1 MLLYLLAI
9 VISVACFCLAKYLDD
24 KLSDWSD
31 CSVAPFAIGCLLALV
46 VLISTIVFISQGATA
61 SIDRANV
68 EAERDIIVYQVEHH
82 DSFLE
87 TSRVGV
93 NELYYTQVKE
103 FNEKV
108 RMHQFYRNNPWTS
121 WYEQSFWSEIEL
133 IDYTEGS

>member
-1 MLLYLLAI
+1 MLFYLLALI
-9 VISVACFCLAKYLDD
+9 IGVVCFCLAAYLNNEF
-24 KLSDWSD
+24 SDWS
-31 CSVAPFAIGCLLALV
+31 VLPFTIGCLLVLV

-61 SIDRANV
+61 SIDRANI

-108 RMHQFYRNNPWTS
+108 RMHQFYRDNPWTS
-121 WYEQSFWSEIEL
+121 WYEQPFWSEIEL
-133 IDYTEGS
+133 IDYTEES

>member
-9 VISVACFCLAKYLDD
+9 IIGIACLFIAKYLNDRW
-24 KLSDWSD
+24 SDWS
-31 CSVAPFAIGCLLALV
+31 VLPFTIGCLLTLV
-46 VLISTIVFISQGATA
+46 VFFSTIVFISQKTTEPV
-61 SIDRANV
+61 DRTNI
-68 EAERDIIVYQVEHH
+68 EAERDVIVYQVEHH

-93 NELYYTQVKE
+93 NELFYTQVKE

-108 RMHQFYRNNPWTS
+108 RIHQFYRNNPWTS
-121 WYEQSFWSEIEL
+121 WYEPAFWSEIEL

>member
-1 MLLYLLAI
+1 MLFYLLAI
-9 VISVACFCLAKYLDD
+9 VICVICFCLAAYLGN
-24 KLSDWSD
+24 KFSDW
-31 CSVAPFAIGCLLALV
+31 SVAPFAIGCVLALV
-46 VLISTIVFISQGATA
+46 VFISTFVFIGQAITA
-61 SIDRANV
+61 LADRANI
-68 EAERDIIVYQVEHH
+68 EAERDIIIYQVEHH

-87 TSRVGV
+87 TSRVGI

-121 WYEQSFWSEIEL
+121 WYEQPFWSEIEL

>member
-9 VISVACFCLAKYLDD
+9 VIGVICFIIAKCLSD
-24 KLSDWSD
+24 KFSDWS
-31 CSVAPFAIGCLLALV
+31 ALPFTIGCLLVLV
-46 VLISTIVFISQGATA
+46 VFISTIVFISQGATA

-68 EAERDIIVYQVEHH
+68 EAERDVIVYQVEHH

-108 RMHQFYRNNPWTS
+108 RIHQFFRTNPWTS
-121 WYEQSFWSEIEL
+121 WYEQPFWSEIEL
-133 IDYTEGS
+133 IDYTEEP

>member
-1 MLLYLLAI
+1 MLFYLLAI
-9 VISVACFCLAKYLDD
+9 VISVACFCLAAYLGN
-24 KLSDWSD
+24 KLSDW
-31 CSVAPFAIGCLLALV
+31 SVAPFAIGCVLALV
-46 VLISTIVFISQGATA
+46 VFISTFVFIGQAITA
-61 SIDRANV
+61 PADRANI

-108 RMHQFYRNNPWTS
+108 RMHQFYRDNPWTS
-121 WYEQSFWSEIEL
+121 WYEQPFWSEIEL
-133 IDYTEGS
+133 IDYTEES

>member
-24 KLSDWSD
+24 KLSDWS
-31 CSVAPFAIGCLLALV
+31 VVPFAIGFLLAL
-46 VLISTIVFISQGATA
+46 IVFISTFVFIGKAIA
-61 SIDRANV
+61 APADRANI
-68 EAERDIIVYQVEHH
+68 EAERDIIIYQVEHH

-121 WYEQSFWSEIEL
+121 WYEQPFWSEIEL
-133 IDYTEGS
+133 IDYTEES

>member
-9 VISVACFCLAKYLDD
+9 IICVICFCLAAYL
-24 KLSDWSD
+24 SNTFSNWGI
-31 CSVAPFAIGCLLALV
+31 APFAIGCVLALV
-46 VLISTIVFISQGATA
+46 VFISTFVFIGQAITA
-61 SIDRANV
+61 PADRANI
-68 EAERDIIVYQVEHH
+68 EAERDIIIYQVEHH

-108 RMHQFYRNNPWTS
+108 RMHQFYRDNPWTS
-121 WYEQSFWSEIEL
+121 WYEQPFWSEIEL
-133 IDYTEGS
+133 IDYTEES

>member
-9 VISVACFCLAKYLDD
+9 IIGVICFFIGKYLI
-24 KLSDWSD
+24 KYSDW
-31 CSVAPFAIGCLLALV
+31 CILPSVICCILVLV
-46 VLISTIVFISQGATA
+46 VLFSTIVFICNRATA
-61 SIDRANV
+61 SIDRANI
-68 EAERDIIVYQVEHH
+68 EAERDVIVYQVEHH

-108 RMHQFYRNNPWTS
+108 RIHQFYRNSPWTS
-121 WYEQSFWSEIEL
+121 WYEQPFWSEIEL

>member
-9 VISVACFCLAKYLDD
+9 VIGVICFIIGKYLSD
-24 KLSDWSD
+24 KYSDW
-31 CSVAPFAIGCLLALV
+31 CVLPWIMGCILTLV
-46 VLISTIVFISQGATA
+46 VFFSTIAFIIQGVTA
-61 SIDRANV
+61 SIDRANI
-68 EAERDIIVYQVEHH
+68 EAERDVIVYQVEHH

-108 RMHQFYRNNPWTS
+108 RIHQFYRNSLWTS
-121 WYEQSFWSEIEL
+121 WYEQPFWSEIEL

>member
-9 VISVACFCLAKYLDD
+9 VIGVICFIIAKCLSDNF
-24 KLSDWSD
+24 SDWSALP
-31 CSVAPFAIGCLLALV
+31 STIGCLLVLV
-46 VLISTIVFISQGATA
+46 VFISTIVFISQGATA
-61 SIDRANV
+61 SIDRANI
-68 EAERDIIVYQVEHH
+68 EAERDVIVYQVEHH

-108 RMHQFYRNNPWTS
+108 RIHQFFRTNPWTS
-121 WYEQSFWSEIEL
+121 WYEQPFWSEIEL
-133 IDYTEGS
+133 IDYTEES

>member
-24 KLSDWSD
+24 KLSDWS
-31 CSVAPFAIGCLLALV
+31 VAPFAIGCLLAL
-46 VLISTIVFISQGATA
+46 IVFISTFVFIGQAIA
-61 SIDRANV
+61 APADRANV

-121 WYEQSFWSEIEL
+121 WYEQPFWSEIEL
-133 IDYTEGS
+133 IDYTEES

>member
-1 MLLYLLAI
+1 MLLYLLAL

-24 KLSDWSD
+24 KLSDWS
-31 CSVAPFAIGCLLALV
+31 VVPFAIGCLLAL
-46 VLISTIVFISQGATA
+46 IVFISTFVFIGQAIA
-61 SIDRANV
+61 APADRANI

-108 RMHQFYRNNPWTS
+108 RMHQFYRDNPWTS
-121 WYEQSFWSEIEL
+121 WYEQPFWSEIEL
-133 IDYTEGS
+133 IDYTEEP

>member
-9 VISVACFCLAKYLDD
+9 VIGVICFIIAKC
-24 KLSDWSD
+24 LSDNFSYWS
-31 CSVAPFAIGCLLALV
+31 ALPFTIGCLLVLV
-46 VLISTIVFISQGATA
+46 VFISTIVFISQGATA
-61 SIDRANV
+61 SIDRANI
-68 EAERDIIVYQVEHH
+68 EAERDVIVYQVEHH

-108 RMHQFYRNNPWTS
+108 RIHQFFRTNPWTS
-121 WYEQSFWSEIEL
+121 WYEQPFWSEIEL
-133 IDYTEGS
+133 IDYTEES

>member
-9 VISVACFCLAKYLDD
+9 VICVVCFCLAAYLSN
-24 KLSDWSD
+24 KFSDWG
-31 CSVAPFAIGCLLALV
+31 VAPFAIGCVLALV
-46 VLISTIVFISQGATA
+46 VFISTFVFIGQAITA
-61 SIDRANV
+61 PADRANI

-108 RMHQFYRNNPWTS
+108 RMHRFYRDNPWTS
-121 WYEQSFWSEIEL
+121 WYEQPFWSEIEL

>member
-9 VISVACFCLAKYLDD
+9 IICIICFILGKCLSDNF
-24 KLSDWSD
+24 SDWS
-31 CSVAPFAIGCLLALV
+31 VLPFTVG
-46 VLISTIVFISQGATA
+46 FIT
-61 SIDRANV
+61 
-68 EAERDIIVYQVEHH
+68 EAERDVIVYQVEHH

-108 RMHQFYRNNPWTS
+108 RIHQFYRSNPWTS
-121 WYEQSFWSEIEL
+121 WYEQPFWTEIEL

>member
-9 VISVACFCLAKYLDD
+9 IIGVICSFIGKYLSD
-24 KLSDWSD
+24 KFSDWCVLPYIISG
-31 CSVAPFAIGCLLALV
+31 ILALV
-46 VLISTIVFISQGATA
+46 VLFSTIAFVCNRATA

-68 EAERDIIVYQVEHH
+68 EAERDVIVYQVEHH

-108 RMHQFYRNNPWTS
+108 RIHQFYRTNPWTS
-121 WYEQSFWSEIEL
+121 WYEQPFWTEIEL
-133 IDYTEGS
+133 IDYTEES

>member
-9 VISVACFCLAKYLDD
+9 ILCVVCFIIGKILSDNF
-24 KLSDWSD
+24 SDWS
-31 CSVAPFAIGCLLALV
+31 VLPFTVGFIAALV
-46 VLISTIVFISQGATA
+46 VFISTIVFISQGAREP
-61 SIDRANV
+61 IDRANI
-68 EAERDIIVYQVEHH
+68 EAERDVIVYQTEHH

-108 RMHQFYRNNPWTS
+108 RIHQFYRTNPWTS
-121 WYEQSFWSEIEL
+121 WYEQPFWTEIEL
-133 IDYTEGS
+133 IDYTEES

>member
-1 MLLYLLAI
+1 MLFYLLALI
-9 VISVACFCLAKYLDD
+9 IGVVCFCLAAYLNNEF
-24 KLSDWSD
+24 SDWS
-31 CSVAPFAIGCLLALV
+31 VLPFTIGCLLVLV

-68 EAERDIIVYQVEHH
+68 EAERNIIVYQVEHH

-108 RMHQFYRNNPWTS
+108 RMHQFYRDNPWTS
-121 WYEQSFWSEIEL
+121 WYEQPFWSEIEL
-133 IDYTEGS
+133 IDYTEES

>member
-9 VISVACFCLAKYLDD
+9 VISVACFFLAKYLDD
-24 KLSDWSD
+24 KLSDWS
-31 CSVAPFAIGCLLALV
+31 VAPFAIGCVLALV
-46 VLISTIVFISQGATA
+46 VFISTFVFIGQAITA
-61 SIDRANV
+61 PADRANI
-68 EAERDIIVYQVEHH
+68 EAERDIIIYQVEHH

-108 RMHQFYRNNPWTS
+108 RMHQFYRDNPWTS
-121 WYEQSFWSEIEL
+121 WYEQPFWSEIEL
-133 IDYTEGS
+133 IDYTEEP

>member
-9 VISVACFCLAKYLDD
+9 VICVVCFCLAAYLSN
-24 KLSDWSD
+24 KLSDW
-31 CSVAPFAIGCLLALV
+31 SVAPFAIGCVLALV
-46 VLISTIVFISQGATA
+46 IFISTFVFIGQAITA
-61 SIDRANV
+61 PADRANI

-108 RMHQFYRNNPWTS
+108 RMHQFYRDNPWTS
-121 WYEQSFWSEIEL
+121 WYEQPFWSEIEL

>member
-9 VISVACFCLAKYLDD
+9 IICVVCFIIGKILSDNF
-24 KLSDWSD
+24 SDWS
-31 CSVAPFAIGCLLALV
+31 VLPFTVGFITALV
-46 VLISTIVFISQGATA
+46 VFISTIVFINQGVREP
-61 SIDRANV
+61 IDRANI
-68 EAERDIIVYQVEHH
+68 EAERDVIVYQVEHH

-108 RMHQFYRNNPWTS
+108 RVHQYYRNNPWTS
-121 WYEQSFWSEIEL
+121 WYEQPFWTEIEL
-133 IDYTEGS
+133 IDYTGES

>member
-9 VISVACFCLAKYLDD
+9 VICVICFIITKCLNDNF
-24 KLSDWSD
+24 SDWD
-31 CSVAPFAIGCLLALV
+31 VLPFAIGCLLALD
-46 VLISTIVFISQGATA
+46 VLASTIVFICQGVSAPM
-61 SIDRANV
+61 DQANV
-68 EAERDIIVYQVEHH
+68 EAERDVIVYQVEHH

-108 RMHQFYRNNPWTS
+108 RIHQFYRNNPWTS
-121 WYEQSFWSEIEL
+121 WYEQPFWSEIEL
-133 IDYTEGS
+133 IDYTEEP

>member
-1 MLLYLLAI
+1 MLFYLLAI
-9 VISVACFCLAKYLDD
+9 VICVICFCLAAYLGN
-24 KLSDWSD
+24 KLSDW
-31 CSVAPFAIGCLLALV
+31 SVAPFAIGCVLALV
-46 VLISTIVFISQGATA
+46 VFISTFVFIGQAITA
-61 SIDRANV
+61 PADRANI

-108 RMHQFYRNNPWTS
+108 RMHQFYRNNLWTS
-121 WYEQSFWSEIEL
+121 WYEQPFWSEIEL
-133 IDYTEGS
+133 IDYTEES

>member
-9 VISVACFCLAKYLDD
+9 VICVVCFCLAAYLSN
-24 KLSDWSD
+24 KLSDWG
-31 CSVAPFAIGCLLALV
+31 VAPFAIGCVLALV
-46 VLISTIVFISQGATA
+46 VFISTFVFIGQAITA
-61 SIDRANV
+61 PADRANI

-121 WYEQSFWSEIEL
+121 WYEQPFWSENEL
-133 IDYTEGS
+133 IDYTEES

>member
-9 VISVACFCLAKYLDD
+9 VICVICFILVKVLSDNF
-24 KLSDWSD
+24 SDWSVLP
-31 CSVAPFAIGCLLALV
+31 CTIGCILV
-46 VLISTIVFISQGATA
+46 LVILISSIVFISLGVTA
-61 SIDRANV
+61 SINRANI
-68 EAERDIIVYQVEHH
+68 EAERDVIVYQVEHH

-108 RMHQFYRNNPWTS
+108 RIHQFYRSNPWTS
-121 WYEQSFWSEIEL
+121 WYEQPFWSEIEL

>member
-1 MLLYLLAI
+1 MLLYLLAL
-9 VISVACFCLAKYLDD
+9 VICVICFCLAAYLSNEF
-24 KLSDWSD
+24 SDWSIL
-31 CSVAPFAIGCLLALV
+31 PFVIGFILALV

>member
-9 VISVACFCLAKYLDD
+9 VIGVICFIIAKCLSDNF
-24 KLSDWSD
+24 SDWSALP
-31 CSVAPFAIGCLLALV
+31 STIGCLLVLV
-46 VLISTIVFISQGATA
+46 VFISTIVFISQGVREP
-61 SIDRANV
+61 IEHANI
-68 EAERDIIVYQVEHH
+68 EAERDVIVYQVEHH

-108 RMHQFYRNNPWTS
+108 RIHQFYRSNPWTS
-121 WYEQSFWSEIEL
+121 WYEQPFWSEIEL

>member
-9 VISVACFCLAKYLDD
+9 VICAVCFIVAKCLSDNF
-24 KLSDWSD
+24 SDWS
-31 CSVAPFAIGCLLALV
+31 VLPFTVGFMTALV
-46 VLISTIVFISQGATA
+46 VFISTIVFISQGVREP
-61 SIDRANV
+61 IEHANI
-68 EAERDIIVYQVEHH
+68 EAERDVIVYQVEHH

-108 RMHQFYRNNPWTS
+108 RIHQFYRTNPWTS
-121 WYEQSFWSEIEL
+121 WYEQPFWTEIEL